1 MSPSSLFPVHVLVNY
16 TIIFSKFQYHKMD
29 KELIRQREAFKKRAL
44 AQPTVEKRKLKTRD
58 DSDEQASKK
67 HKSSSKP
74 KGNGLYDG
82 IISLTDKYS
91 HILSIYWFYDPVT
104 VFLWI

>member
-1 MSPSSLFPVHVLVNY
+1 MATLLVNY
-16 TIIFSKFQYHKMD
+16 TIIFFKISVLIVILQHHKMD

-74 KGNGLYDG
+74 KGNSHHNW
-82 IISLTDKYS
+82 IISLT
-91 HILSIYWFYDPVT
+91 
-104 VFLWI
+104 